1 MTRTNKVRSL
11 QRGFITIEFMF
22 ALLLSLTLT
31 YFMVAMTVTLSTT
44 SLLQYIAF
52 SAARAGA
59 AANITN
65 ELQRTAALN
74 KFNSLVAG
82 PALSGMLDS
91 GWFSLG
97 TPDIRQGGVN
107 GTTFQVEYGG
117 SEPREIFHGVRTT
130 LIVNVLKMRI
140 PFVGSIQPEDGDFVL
155 NPTAILFRETSF
167 KECNDFMEDRTQK
180 LFDASAFA
188 GRFQSFRQNDVAV
201 IWEDNGC

>member
-1 MTRTNKVRSL
+1 MTRTNNKRHS
-11 QRGFITIEFMF
+11 QNGFITIEFMF

-52 SAARAGA
+52 SSARAGSGA
-59 AANITN
+59 HLTN
-65 ELQRTAALN
+65 DLQRTAAIN
-74 KFNSLVAG
+74 KFNSLVSG

-91 GWFSLG
+91 GWFSVG
-97 TPDIRQGGVN
+97 APDVRQGGTN
-107 GTTFQVEYGG
+107 GTTFQAEYGG
-117 SEPREIFHGVRTT
+117 AFPREIFHGVRTT
-130 LIVNVLKMRI
+130 LTVNVLKMRI
-140 PFVGSIQPEDGDFVL
+140 PFVGSINPEDGDFIL

-167 KECNDFMEDRTQK
+167 KECNDFMEDRTKK

-188 GRFQSFRQNDVAV
+188 GRFQSFRQGEVPV